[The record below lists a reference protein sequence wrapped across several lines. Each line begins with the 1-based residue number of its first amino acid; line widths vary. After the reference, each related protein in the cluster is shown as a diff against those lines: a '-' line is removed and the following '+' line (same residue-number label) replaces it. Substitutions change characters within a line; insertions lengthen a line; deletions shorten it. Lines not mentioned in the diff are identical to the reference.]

1 MDMGCRKSLKLTSVL
16 RQGNDPLLFIIVVA
30 LISRKFSKKDVLRKG
45 MYANDL
51 AMIADKKQELQE
63 VLEEWKGVFK
73 KEGPIMSREKTE
85 EMWV

>member
-1 MDMGCRKSLKLTSVL
+1 M
-16 RQGNDPLLFIIVVA
+16 VVA

-45 MYANDL
+45 MHANDL

-63 VLEEWKGVFK
+63 VLEQWKGMFK
-73 KEGPIMSREKTE
+73 KHGPIMRREKTE